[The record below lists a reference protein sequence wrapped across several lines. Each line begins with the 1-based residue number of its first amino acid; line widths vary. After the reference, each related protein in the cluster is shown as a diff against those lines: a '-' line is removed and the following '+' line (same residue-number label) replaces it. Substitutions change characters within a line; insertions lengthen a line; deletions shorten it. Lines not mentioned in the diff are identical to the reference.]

1 MFETIVN
8 ILKFIFKKITKLSVP
23 YFSLRENSLGFKIT
37 SEFIYIYD
45 ISNIYT
51 KQRHDAFVLSAYTLK
66 SDELYL
72 EYIEFQND
80 VLWQQDAFGA
90 FLNEVKDE
98 LKFTSFELLEKLNFS
113 KYEFRTYKID
123 DEYILSFIH
132 LQELHKDIFI
142 VDKKMELYEK
152 LIQNFKKDYSFR
164 YKEYKKINQDFS
176 FSLTKSNSFKNYF
189 RITSS

>member
-1 MFETIVN
+1 MFENIVK

-23 YFSLRENSLGFKIT
+23 YFSLRESSLGFKIT
-37 SEFIYIYD
+37 SDFIYIYD

-51 KQRHDAFVLSAYTLK
+51 KQRHDAFVLHAYTLK
-66 SDELYL
+66 TDELYL

-90 FLNEVKDE
+90 FLSEVKDE
-98 LKFTSFELLEKLNFS
+98 LKFKSFELLEKLNFS

-123 DEYILSFIH
+123 DEYVLSFIY
-132 LQELHKDIFI
+132 LEEMHKSIFV
-142 VDKKMELYEK
+142 VDKKSDLYEK
-152 LIQNFKKDYSFR
+152 LIQNFKKDYIFK
-164 YKEYKKINQDFS
+164 YKEYKRVEQDFS
-176 FSLTKSNSFKNYF
+176 FSLTKSNSFRSYF